1 MSMEPQGAAP
11 KNAAAAV
18 TMGDPA
24 GIGPDIAI
32 LSWLKR
38 AERKCPPFFVIG
50 DDAVLRDR
58 AGSLRAAGHCPVE
71 AVANPAEAQSVFSRA
86 LPVLPLASPAE
97 PVIAGKP
104 SSANAAAIIASIEQ
118 AVALTLSGEALAVV
132 TAPIAKH
139 VLLEQGFAH
148 AGHTEFL
155 AELAVRHGFGDVFPV
170 MLMASPRLLAVPVT
184 VHIALKDVPAALTL
198 DRLVKTAEVTAGGLK
213 RYFGISNPRLA
224 ICGLNPHA
232 GEEGELGREEIET
245 VAPAVA
251 LLQSRGIGAFGP
263 LPADTLFHAAARQ
276 TYDAVLAMY
285 HDQAL
290 IPFKTLSFEDGVNV
304 TLGLPFIRTSP
315 DHGTAFSLAGTGRA
329 DPTSFIEAL
338 KLANRMH
345 EAALA
350 SAPFGKP

>member
-1 MSMEPQGAAP
+1 MAPQKAAP
-11 KNAAAAV
+11 KDAPAAV

-24 GIGPDIAI
+24 GIGPGIAI

-38 AERKCPPFFVIG
+38 AERNCPPFFVIG
-50 DDAVLRDR
+50 SATVFQER
-58 AGSLRAAGHCPVE
+58 AEALRAAGCCPVE
-71 AVANPAEAQSVFSRA
+71 AIAEPAEAQAVFSRA
-86 LPVLPLASPAE
+86 LPVLQQACPAQA
-97 PVIAGKP
+97 VTAGCP
-104 SSANAAAIIASIEQ
+104 AAANAPAIIASIER
-118 AVALTLSGEALAVV
+118 AVALTLAGEASAVV

-139 VLLEQGFAH
+139 VLLEHGFAH

-155 AELAVRHGFGDVFPV
+155 AELAMRHGFADAFPV

-184 VHIALKDVPAALTL
+184 VHIALKDVPAALTQE
-198 DRLVKTAEVTAGGLK
+198 RLVRTAEVTAAALR
-213 RYFGISNPRLA
+213 RYFAISDPRLA

-232 GEEGELGREEIET
+232 GEEGRLGREEIET

-251 LLQSRGIGAFGP
+251 LMQARGIRASGP

-290 IPFKTLSFEDGVNV
+290 IPFKALSFEDGVNV

-315 DHGTAFSLAGTGRA
+315 DHGTAFALAGTGRA

-338 KLANRMH
+338 KLARRMH

-350 SAPFGKP
+350 SPPSEKP

>member
-1 MSMEPQGAAP
+1 MSMELRKTAP
-11 KNAAAAV
+11 KDAPAAV

-24 GIGPDIAI
+24 GIGPDVAI
-32 LSWLKR
+32 LSWLR
-38 AERKCPPFFVIG
+38 RVERNCPPFFVIG
-50 DDAVLRDR
+50 GAAVLQDR
-58 AGSLRAAGHCPVE
+58 AKALKAAGHCTVE
-71 AVANPAEAQSVFSRA
+71 AITEPAGAQAVFSRA
-86 LPVLPLASPAE
+86 IPLLQSVSPAT
-97 PVIAGKP
+97 PVTAGSP
-104 SSANAAAIIASIEQ
+104 SAANAPAIIASIER
-118 AVALTLSGEALAVV
+118 AVALTLAGEASAVV

-155 AELAVRHGFGDVFPV
+155 AELAVRHGFDDTFPV
-170 MLMASPRLLAVPVT
+170 MLMASPRLFAVPVT
-184 VHIALKDVPAALTL
+184 VHIALKDVPAALTP
-198 DRLVKTAEVTAGGLK
+198 DRLVRTAEVTADGLR
-213 RYFGISNPRLA
+213 RYFAISEPRLA
-224 ICGLNPHA
+224 LCGLNPHA
-232 GEEGELGREEIET
+232 GEEGKLGREEIET
-245 VAPAVA
+245 IAPAVA
-251 LLQSRGIGAFGP
+251 LLQARGIRASGP

-315 DHGTAFSLAGTGRA
+315 DHGTAFALAGTGRA

-338 KLANRMH
+338 KLARRMH

-350 SAPFGKP
+350 SAPSVMP